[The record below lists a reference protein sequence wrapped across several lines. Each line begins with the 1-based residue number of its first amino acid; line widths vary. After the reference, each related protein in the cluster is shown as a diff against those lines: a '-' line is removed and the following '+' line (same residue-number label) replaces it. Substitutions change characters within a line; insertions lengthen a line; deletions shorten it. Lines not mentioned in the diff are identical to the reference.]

1 MMESL
6 VTRDKKLPYL
16 FEGGD
21 NNDGSWI
28 ILPFFPRPTFFFPS
42 YSFTKLVKKPSQ
54 GMGFGGRIVL
64 PKSSFAAAERILYR
78 KEGEKIEERS
88 RTS

>member
-1 MMESL
+1 M
-6 VTRDKKLPYL
+6 DYPP
-16 FEGGD
+16 
-21 NNDGSWI
+21 
-28 ILPFFPRPTFFFPS
+28 PFSKANIDFFSS

-78 KEGEKIEERS
+78 KEGEKKENGGKES
-88 RTS
+88 YVVTSGKTYEVRRRLT